1 MSELT
6 VIGRQINHAIKA
18 VWNSGLS
25 VKDLEKFEEY
35 INHQETLTPIL
46 NPNLIIKYGFSMFDQ
61 AKKRIELLKPIL
73 ELEEQGNE
81 PK

>member
-6 VIGRQINHAIKA
+6 VIGRQINHAISA

-35 INHQETLTPIL
+35 ITHQETITPIL
-46 NPNLIIKYGFSMFDQ
+46 NPTFIVKHGFKMFDE
-61 AKKRIELLKPIL
+61 AKERIRLLKPIL
-73 ELEEQGNE
+73 KLEE
-81 PK
+81 K

>member
-1 MSELT
+1 MNELT

-46 NPNLIIKYGFSMFDQ
+46 NPNFIQKNGFKIFDE
-61 AKKRIELLKPIL
+61 AKERIRLLKPIL
-73 ELEEQGNE
+73 ELEE
-81 PK
+81 K

>member
-25 VKDLEKFEEY
+25 VNDLEKFEEH
-35 INHQETLTPIL
+35 IRQQETLTPIL
-46 NPNLIIKYGFSMFDQ
+46 DPNLIQEHGFKMFEE
-61 AKKRIELLKPIL
+61 AKERIRLLKPIL
-73 ELEEQGNE
+73 KLE
-81 PK
+81 KKCL

>member
-6 VIGRQINHAIKA
+6 VIGRQINHAISA

-35 INHQETLTPIL
+35 ITHQETITPIL
-46 NPNLIIKYGFSMFDQ
+46 NPTFIVEHGFKMFDE
-61 AKKRIELLKPIL
+61 AKERIRLLKSIL
-73 ELEEQGNE
+73 KLEEKG
-81 PK
+81 

>member
-46 NPNLIIKYGFSMFDQ
+46 NPNFIQKNGFKIFDE
-61 AKKRIELLKPIL
+61 AKERIRLLKPIL
-73 ELEEQGNE
+73 ELEE
-81 PK
+81 K

>member
-6 VIGRQINHAIKA
+6 VIGRQINHAISA

-35 INHQETLTPIL
+35 ITHQETIAPMLDPT
-46 NPNLIIKYGFSMFDQ
+46 LIQKLGFKMFEE
-61 AKKRIELLKPIL
+61 AKVRIRLLKPIL
-73 ELEEQGNE
+73 KLEEKGE
-81 PK
+81 

>member
-25 VKDLEKFEEY
+25 IKDLEKFEEY
-35 INHQETLTPIL
+35 IRQQETAAPLL
-46 NPNLIIKYGFSMFDQ
+46 NPGLIAKHGFKMFDE
-61 AKKRIELLKPIL
+61 AKTRIRLLKPIL
-73 ELEEQGNE
+73 ELEDQ
-81 PK
+81 